1 MTDKPQPSDA
11 SNPSDLDQVQ
21 EYQRLIL
28 AYESLDEQV
37 DNLLA
42 EYNGAT
48 ENMPETAYHRYREL
62 ARRRDFIYHQM
73 KALERQLFSD
83 DDAS

>member
-1 MTDKPQPSDA
+1 MTDKPSDA
-11 SNPSDLDQVQ
+11 NNPSDLDQVQ

-37 DNLLA
+37 DTLLA

-48 ENMPETAYHRYREL
+48 ENMPEEAYDRYREL

-73 KALERQLFSD
+73 KALERQLFLD